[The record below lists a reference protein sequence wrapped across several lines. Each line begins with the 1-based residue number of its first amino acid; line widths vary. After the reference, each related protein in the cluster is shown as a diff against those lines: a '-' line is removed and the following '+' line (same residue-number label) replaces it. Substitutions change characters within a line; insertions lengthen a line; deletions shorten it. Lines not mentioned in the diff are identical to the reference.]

1 MSFESSG
8 NKQLGMAEVMAEIH
22 SIMQEVSAMGA
33 NDVEFSSLQRIQ
45 SQLMKNEITVA
56 VALEQAR
63 GVRDSKQDY
72 H

>member
-45 SQLMKNEITVA
+45 SQLMKNEITV
-56 VALEQAR
+56 VEALEQAR